1 MAEDCDRFASRWRG
15 TRVDANVA
23 PSLTALRRGPDKLLV
38 PTGRDT
44 CMHRSAAEDLITRY
58 RTLIPDSLR
67 IAVWYEGDE
76 YEVLH
81 AEDAI
86 EEQYSPEEFTEKV
99 KQLVV
104 EGLSDPPGQE
114 PFRLFGEMEVV
125 VRRFEKAVML
135 HFPVDEFTG
144 LAVTMDRNEA
154 TSVDTLAN
162 VGVDEFQSAS
172 PPQ

>member
-1 MAEDCDRFASRWRG
+1 
-15 TRVDANVA
+15 
-23 PSLTALRRGPDKLLV
+23 
-38 PTGRDT
+38 
-44 CMHRSAAEDLITRY
+44 MHRSAAETLITRY
-58 RTLIPDSLR
+58 QTLIPDSLR

-76 YEVLH
+76 YEVRH
-81 AEDAI
+81 AEETI
-86 EEQYSPEEFTEKV
+86 EEQYSPEELTEKV

-135 HFPVDEFTG
+135 HFTVDEFTG
-144 LAVTMDRNEA
+144 LAVTMDRDEA
-154 TSVDTLAN
+154 TSIDTLAN

-172 PPQ
+172 PAQ